1 MSRYRVSYAHR
12 EPPSRGS
19 RASPLHLSMEQRAG
33 RLGKN
38 WRTNRKKSRRRKKKK
53 KKKKKKGQASANSF
67 DPGIA
72 SRYLSTSLEIESR
85 QSIKSRSWS
94 VIGKK
99 RSSNKGNWE
108 WNLSSIRNDATFV
121 TATQLQFSTRSVF
134 PLYAILYFLA
144 SLVKIRKSIGSG
156 LESR

>member
-1 MSRYRVSYAHR
+1 
-12 EPPSRGS
+12 
-19 RASPLHLSMEQRAG
+19 MEQRAG

-53 KKKKKKGQASANSF
+53 KKKKKGQARANSF

-72 SRYLSTSLEIESR
+72 SRYLSTSLEIEPR

-99 RSSNKGNWE
+99 RSSNKGN
-108 WNLSSIRNDATFV
+108 
-121 TATQLQFSTRSVF
+121 
-134 PLYAILYFLA
+134 
-144 SLVKIRKSIGSG
+144 
-156 LESR
+156 